1 MKKKNNENKIQ
12 DAPIGVWCV
21 NRTGE
26 DPDNRHELIS
36 FDRWNPAEHSHPE
49 CIAVVTKEASFIVG
63 LHNTI
68 VAQWGVPTESGKFVT
83 DVNSLDSKA
92 ATDAII
98 DASRGQIWHD
108 YDGDDE
114 YDFVGS
120 PAAEFCRRYET
131 SGIGSGK
138 WDLPTLAQL
147 KFVSRYRKE
156 INRCRRA
163 MGFPAMIMGFY
174 WSSIACG
181 YSLSDAWG
189 VGMDLG
195 YVYGND
201 KYRTHYVLAVS
212 AFQNLN
218 L

>member
-26 DPDNRHELIS
+26 GPDNRHELIS

-68 VAQWGVPTESGKFVT
+68 IAQWGVPTESGKFIT
-83 DVNSLDSKA
+83 DANSLDSKA

-163 MGFPAMIMGFY
+163 MGFPALIMGFY
-174 WSSIACG
+174 WSSIACAG
-181 YSLSDAWG
+181 SLHDAWY
-189 VGMDLG
+189 VTMYDG
-195 YVYGND
+195 YVSHYS
-201 KYRTHYVLAVS
+201 KYYTIYVLAVS